1 MGEVE
6 FCSPTRV
13 LFTPEELVNIDK
25 EQLLQ
30 NWSKQENYIN
40 WMESQLSSAQIGLT
54 PVREVE
60 EKLRHTITL
69 ESARR
74 EHFLLMRL
82 NSKEQEIQELI
93 IQIQEL
99 KASQAGS
106 CNSLHSSIVDPS
118 INVLIQHLRKELD
131 KAKLSLEET
140 QNELSAWKFTPDSN
154 TGKRLMAKC
163 RLLYQENEE
172 LGRMISS
179 GRLAKLEGDLALQ
192 RNFSEEMKKSQ
203 SELDEFLLEL
213 DEDVEGMQSTI
224 YFLQQQLRQTREQL
238 AAIQKENEILRTS
251 VLSSDKVNGSGES
264 IYHQRSLHLVQ
275 SPNKWDSDSSQQTS
289 KQNNG
294 DNICEPSGQSSAAW
308 EQFSDLNNSE
318 NSVDNTVKSNDE
330 LLKREV
336 DFDESECKDLR
347 FPLNITPEIDEEND
361 CTRNV
366 KKGVLDPSNNRR
378 NSVYTS
384 PKNTNVVSCFR
395 VKGLE
400 IPGIPDDVESNSN
413 VKSSPCE
420 SSGSYE
426 VKFRGA
432 SGWVN
437 EKQTGFMSTSKDYE
451 EENVAKLRSSDK
463 AIKHLG
469 NDVKIDEAFGSDSGS
484 TFQNSADFQNPPEH
498 TYRDESPEDF
508 SVGRSPVEAT
518 EKKCKLE

>member
-1 MGEVE
+1 MY
-6 FCSPTRV
+6 F
-13 LFTPEELVNIDK
+13 
-25 EQLLQ
+25 
-30 NWSKQENYIN
+30 
-40 WMESQLSSAQIGLT
+40 
-54 PVREVE
+54 
-60 EKLRHTITL
+60 
-69 ESARR
+69 
-74 EHFLLMRL
+74 
-82 NSKEQEIQELI
+82 
-93 IQIQEL
+93 
-99 KASQAGS
+99 KAS
-106 CNSLHSSIVDPS
+106 L
-118 INVLIQHLRKELD
+118 
-131 KAKLSLEET
+131 
-140 QNELSAWKFTPDSN
+140 
-154 TGKRLMAKC
+154 
-163 RLLYQENEE
+163 
-172 LGRMISS
+172 
-179 GRLAKLEGDLALQ
+179 
-192 RNFSEEMKKSQ
+192 
-203 SELDEFLLEL
+203 
-213 DEDVEGMQSTI
+213 
-224 YFLQQQLRQTREQL
+224 
-238 AAIQKENEILRTS
+238 
-251 VLSSDKVNGSGES
+251 
-264 IYHQRSLHLVQ
+264 
-275 SPNKWDSDSSQQTS
+275 
-289 KQNNG
+289 
-294 DNICEPSGQSSAAW
+294 GQSSAAW

-463 AIKHLG
+463 SIKHLG

-498 TYRDESPEDF
+498 TVSHTSGSRKRSFHQTNFDKIGMHHARKVCKPNDQTTIELGKTTEGDVCLNDELSMTKQYRDESPEDF